1 MEKKKLAVLIPGRLR
16 FTKLNLDFIKSVFS
30 NFDYHFFITAWDN
43 ETSSNISLFKEHYN
57 PKIIEYIKP
66 LEKEEYK
73 ESVVY
78 HPKNETFYR
87 DILVKPVTG
96 TFNMFYSIQKSFEN
110 FNKFTKDKN
119 IEYDYVCRFR
129 PDIRLLRD
137 TIDLNSILKKNY
149 NKILIPDLYQNYGIN
164 DQFAIGNTKIMS
176 KYFKIYDYLEEHI
189 NKNKFFH
196 NEYINFCFLK
206 KINLKIKYIKLI
218 YEIDRETFTKSRTI
232 RDKPIFFPKTRTKIP
247 FEFKFDTWLLKQKYK
262 FRNFKEI
269 YIKKTVTKWG
279 QPLL

>member
-1 MEKKKLAVLIPGRLR
+1 MGKKKLAVLIPGGLR
-16 FTKLNLDFIKSVFS
+16 FKKLNLDFIKSVFS

-43 ETSSNISLFKEHYN
+43 ETSSNINLFKEHYN

-73 ESVVY
+73 ERVVY

-87 DILVKPVTG
+87 DILIKPVTG

-137 TIDLNSILKKNY
+137 TIDLNSILKK
-149 NKILIPDLYQNYGIN
+149 
-164 DQFAIGNTKIMS
+164 
-176 KYFKIYDYLEEHI
+176 
-189 NKNKFFH
+189 
-196 NEYINFCFLK
+196 
-206 KINLKIKYIKLI
+206 KL
-218 YEIDRETFTKSRTI
+218 
-232 RDKPIFFPKTRTKIP
+232 
-247 FEFKFDTWLLKQKYK
+247 
-262 FRNFKEI
+262 
-269 YIKKTVTKWG
+269 
-279 QPLL
+279 